1 MVDGVIV
8 SEEARNKLNNAI
20 ENGSLIL
27 NYIGHGNEFLWTEE
41 KILDENSIYS
51 WENRVKL
58 PLIITATCEFGKF
71 DDPLIT
77 SGGEMLLNKGNGGAI
92 ALLTTTRPVFSQTNF
107 RLNNQFYRNVFKK
120 ENGNYLRLGDIF
132 KFTKNNSLSGPI
144 NRNFSLLGDTIINAY
159 FFSMSIYGWY
169 FWSRKKDEVFINQ
182 VSTINR
188 NEIKYLF
195 ILAISSLIFIYFVYD
210 YFDKWNNWT
219 AYVDNITTAIFFV
232 AMWLMA
238 RRKIESWIFWI
249 IGDLITVPLYFYK
262 GLTISSI
269 QYIIFLILAVLGYVS
284 WKKILD
290 KNQQK

>member
-1 MVDGVIV
+1 MDQIFD
-8 SEEARNKLNNAI
+8 
-20 ENGSLIL
+20 
-27 NYIGHGNEFLWTEE
+27 FL
-41 KILDENSIYS
+41 
-51 WENRVKL
+51 
-58 PLIITATCEFGKF
+58 
-71 DDPLIT
+71 
-77 SGGEMLLNKGNGGAI
+77 
-92 ALLTTTRPVFSQTNF
+92 FSQYSSYSPSFIYLELFAVIMNIISVVYAK
-107 RLNNQFYRNVFKK
+107 RNNILVYPT
-120 ENGNYLRLGDIF
+120 GLIGTGIF
-132 KFTKNNSLSGPI
+132 VYILL
-144 NRNFSLLGDTIINAY
+144 NFSLLGDTIINAY

-269 QYIIFLILAVLGYVS
+269 QYIIFLILAVLGYIS

>member
-1 MVDGVIV
+1 MDQIFDFLFSQYSSYSPSFIYLELFAVIM
-8 SEEARNKLNNAI
+8 N
-20 ENGSLIL
+20 
-27 NYIGHGNEFLWTEE
+27 
-41 KILDENSIYS
+41 
-51 WENRVKL
+51 
-58 PLIITATCEFGKF
+58 
-71 DDPLIT
+71 IT
-77 SGGEMLLNKGNGGAI
+77 SVVYAKQNNILVYPTGLIGTGIFVYILL
-92 ALLTTTRPVFSQTNF
+92 
-107 RLNNQFYRNVFKK
+107 
-120 ENGNYLRLGDIF
+120 
-132 KFTKNNSLSGPI
+132 
-144 NRNFSLLGDTIINAY
+144 NFSLLGDTIINAY

-169 FWSRKKDEVFINQ
+169 FWSRKKDEVFVNQ

-269 QYIIFLILAVLGYVS
+269 QYIIFLILAVLGYIS

-290 KNQQK
+290 KNHQKLKE

>member
-1 MVDGVIV
+1 MDQIF
-8 SEEARNKLNNAI
+8 
-20 ENGSLIL
+20 
-27 NYIGHGNEFLWTEE
+27 EFLF
-41 KILDENSIYS
+41 SQYSSYSPSFIYL
-51 WENRVKL
+51 ELFAVIMN
-58 PLIITATCEFGKF
+58 
-71 DDPLIT
+71 IT
-77 SGGEMLLNKGNGGAI
+77 SVVYAKRNNILVYPTGLIGTGIFVYILL
-92 ALLTTTRPVFSQTNF
+92 
-107 RLNNQFYRNVFKK
+107 
-120 ENGNYLRLGDIF
+120 
-132 KFTKNNSLSGPI
+132 
-144 NRNFSLLGDTIINAY
+144 NFSLLGDTIINAY

-169 FWSRKKDEVFINQ
+169 FWSRKKDKVFINQ

-269 QYIIFLILAVLGYVS
+269 QYIIFLILAVLGYIS

-290 KNQQK
+290 KNQQKLKK

>member
-1 MVDGVIV
+1 MDQIFDFLFSQYSSYSPSFIYLELFAVIM
-8 SEEARNKLNNAI
+8 N
-20 ENGSLIL
+20 
-27 NYIGHGNEFLWTEE
+27 
-41 KILDENSIYS
+41 
-51 WENRVKL
+51 
-58 PLIITATCEFGKF
+58 
-71 DDPLIT
+71 IT
-77 SGGEMLLNKGNGGAI
+77 SVFYAKRNNILVYPTGLIGTGIFVYILL
-92 ALLTTTRPVFSQTNF
+92 
-107 RLNNQFYRNVFKK
+107 
-120 ENGNYLRLGDIF
+120 
-132 KFTKNNSLSGPI
+132 
-144 NRNFSLLGDTIINAY
+144 NFSLLGDTIINAY

-169 FWSRKKDEVFINQ
+169 FWSRKKDEVFVNQ

-195 ILAISSLIFIYFVYD
+195 ILAISSLIFIYLVYD

-269 QYIIFLILAVLGYVS
+269 QYIIFLILAVLGYIS

-290 KNQQK
+290 KNHQKLKE

>member
-1 MVDGVIV
+1 MDQIFNFLFSQYSSYSSSFIYLELFAVIM
-8 SEEARNKLNNAI
+8 N
-20 ENGSLIL
+20 
-27 NYIGHGNEFLWTEE
+27 
-41 KILDENSIYS
+41 
-51 WENRVKL
+51 
-58 PLIITATCEFGKF
+58 
-71 DDPLIT
+71 IT
-77 SGGEMLLNKGNGGAI
+77 SVVYAK
-92 ALLTTTRPVFSQTNF
+92 
-107 RLNNQFYRNVFKK
+107 
-120 ENGNYLRLGDIF
+120 
-132 KFTKNNSLSGPI
+132 KNNILVYPTGLI
-144 NRNFSLLGDTIINAY
+144 GTGIFVYILLNFSLLGDTIINAY

-169 FWSRKKDEVFINQ
+169 FWSRKKDKVFINQ

-219 AYVDNITTAIFFV
+219 AYVDNVTTAIFFI

-238 RRKIESWIFWI
+238 KRKVESWIFWI

-269 QYIIFLILAVLGYVS
+269 QYIIFLILAVLGYIS

-290 KNQQK
+290 KNHQKLKK

>member
-1 MVDGVIV
+1 MDQIFDFLFSQYSSYSRSFIYLELFAVIM
-8 SEEARNKLNNAI
+8 N
-20 ENGSLIL
+20 
-27 NYIGHGNEFLWTEE
+27 
-41 KILDENSIYS
+41 
-51 WENRVKL
+51 
-58 PLIITATCEFGKF
+58 
-71 DDPLIT
+71 IT
-77 SGGEMLLNKGNGGAI
+77 SVVYAKRNNILVYPTGLIGTGIFVYILL
-92 ALLTTTRPVFSQTNF
+92 
-107 RLNNQFYRNVFKK
+107 
-120 ENGNYLRLGDIF
+120 
-132 KFTKNNSLSGPI
+132 
-144 NRNFSLLGDTIINAY
+144 NFSLLGDTIINAY

-290 KNQQK
+290 KNQQKLKK

>member
-1 MVDGVIV
+1 MNQIFDFLFSQYSSYSPSFIYLELFAVIM
-8 SEEARNKLNNAI
+8 N
-20 ENGSLIL
+20 
-27 NYIGHGNEFLWTEE
+27 
-41 KILDENSIYS
+41 
-51 WENRVKL
+51 
-58 PLIITATCEFGKF
+58 
-71 DDPLIT
+71 IT
-77 SGGEMLLNKGNGGAI
+77 SVVYAKQNNILVYPTGLIGTGIFVYILL
-92 ALLTTTRPVFSQTNF
+92 
-107 RLNNQFYRNVFKK
+107 
-120 ENGNYLRLGDIF
+120 
-132 KFTKNNSLSGPI
+132 
-144 NRNFSLLGDTIINAY
+144 NFSLLGDTIINAY

-169 FWSRKKDEVFINQ
+169 FWSRKKDEVFVNQ

>member
-1 MVDGVIV
+1 MDQIFDFLFSQYSSYSPSFIYLELFAVIM
-8 SEEARNKLNNAI
+8 N
-20 ENGSLIL
+20 
-27 NYIGHGNEFLWTEE
+27 
-41 KILDENSIYS
+41 
-51 WENRVKL
+51 
-58 PLIITATCEFGKF
+58 
-71 DDPLIT
+71 IT
-77 SGGEMLLNKGNGGAI
+77 SVLYAKRNNILVYPTGLIGTGIFVYILL
-92 ALLTTTRPVFSQTNF
+92 
-107 RLNNQFYRNVFKK
+107 
-120 ENGNYLRLGDIF
+120 
-132 KFTKNNSLSGPI
+132 
-144 NRNFSLLGDTIINAY
+144 NFSLLGDTIINAY

-169 FWSRKKDEVFINQ
+169 FWSRKKDEVFVNQ

-195 ILAISSLIFIYFVYD
+195 ILAILSLIFIYFVYD

-269 QYIIFLILAVLGYVS
+269 QYIIFLILAVLGYIS

-290 KNQQK
+290 KNHQKLKE

>member
-1 MVDGVIV
+1 MDQIF
-8 SEEARNKLNNAI
+8 
-20 ENGSLIL
+20 
-27 NYIGHGNEFLWTEE
+27 EFLF
-41 KILDENSIYS
+41 SQYSSYSPSFIYL
-51 WENRVKL
+51 ELFAVIMN
-58 PLIITATCEFGKF
+58 
-71 DDPLIT
+71 IT
-77 SGGEMLLNKGNGGAI
+77 SVVYAKQNNILVYPTGLIGTGIFVYILL
-92 ALLTTTRPVFSQTNF
+92 
-107 RLNNQFYRNVFKK
+107 
-120 ENGNYLRLGDIF
+120 
-132 KFTKNNSLSGPI
+132 
-144 NRNFSLLGDTIINAY
+144 NFSLLGDTIINAY

-169 FWSRKKDEVFINQ
+169 FWSRKKDEVFVNQ

-290 KNQQK
+290 KNQQKLKK

>member
-1 MVDGVIV
+1 MDQIFDFLFSQYSSYSPSFIYLELFAVIM
-8 SEEARNKLNNAI
+8 N
-20 ENGSLIL
+20 
-27 NYIGHGNEFLWTEE
+27 
-41 KILDENSIYS
+41 
-51 WENRVKL
+51 
-58 PLIITATCEFGKF
+58 
-71 DDPLIT
+71 IT
-77 SGGEMLLNKGNGGAI
+77 SVVYAKRNNILVYPTGLIGTGIFVYILL
-92 ALLTTTRPVFSQTNF
+92 
-107 RLNNQFYRNVFKK
+107 
-120 ENGNYLRLGDIF
+120 
-132 KFTKNNSLSGPI
+132 
-144 NRNFSLLGDTIINAY
+144 NFSLLGDTIINAY

-169 FWSRKKDEVFINQ
+169 FWSIKKDEVFINQ

-262 GLTISSI
+262 GLTMSSI
-269 QYIIFLILAVLGYVS
+269 QYIIFLILAVLGYIS

-290 KNQQK
+290 KNQQKLKE

>member
-1 MVDGVIV
+1 MDQIFDFLFSQYSSYSPSFIYLELFAVIM
-8 SEEARNKLNNAI
+8 N
-20 ENGSLIL
+20 
-27 NYIGHGNEFLWTEE
+27 
-41 KILDENSIYS
+41 
-51 WENRVKL
+51 
-58 PLIITATCEFGKF
+58 
-71 DDPLIT
+71 IT
-77 SGGEMLLNKGNGGAI
+77 SVVYAKQNNILVYPTGLIGTGIFVFILL
-92 ALLTTTRPVFSQTNF
+92 
-107 RLNNQFYRNVFKK
+107 
-120 ENGNYLRLGDIF
+120 
-132 KFTKNNSLSGPI
+132 
-144 NRNFSLLGDTIINAY
+144 NFSLLGDTIINAY

-195 ILAISSLIFIYFVYD
+195 FLAFSSLIFIYFVYD

-269 QYIIFLILAVLGYVS
+269 QYIIFLILAVLGYIS

-290 KNQQK
+290 KNQQKLKG

>member
-1 MVDGVIV
+1 MDQIF
-8 SEEARNKLNNAI
+8 
-20 ENGSLIL
+20 
-27 NYIGHGNEFLWTEE
+27 EFLF
-41 KILDENSIYS
+41 SQYSSYSPSFIYL
-51 WENRVKL
+51 ELFAVIMN
-58 PLIITATCEFGKF
+58 
-71 DDPLIT
+71 IT
-77 SGGEMLLNKGNGGAI
+77 SVVYAKQNNILVYPTGLIGTGIFVYILL
-92 ALLTTTRPVFSQTNF
+92 
-107 RLNNQFYRNVFKK
+107 
-120 ENGNYLRLGDIF
+120 
-132 KFTKNNSLSGPI
+132 
-144 NRNFSLLGDTIINAY
+144 NFSLLGDTIINAY

-269 QYIIFLILAVLGYVS
+269 QYIIFLILAVLGYIS

-290 KNQQK
+290 KNHQKLKE

>member
-1 MVDGVIV
+1 MDQIFD
-8 SEEARNKLNNAI
+8 
-20 ENGSLIL
+20 
-27 NYIGHGNEFLWTEE
+27 FL
-41 KILDENSIYS
+41 
-51 WENRVKL
+51 
-58 PLIITATCEFGKF
+58 
-71 DDPLIT
+71 
-77 SGGEMLLNKGNGGAI
+77 
-92 ALLTTTRPVFSQTNF
+92 FSQYSSYSTSFIYLELFAVIMNIISVVYAK
-107 RLNNQFYRNVFKK
+107 RNNILVYPT
-120 ENGNYLRLGDIF
+120 GLIGTGIF
-132 KFTKNNSLSGPI
+132 VYILL
-144 NRNFSLLGDTIINAY
+144 NFSLLGDTIINAY

-269 QYIIFLILAVLGYVS
+269 QYIIFLILAVLGYIS

-290 KNQQK
+290 KNYQKLKK

>member
-1 MVDGVIV
+1 MDQIFDFLFSQYSSYSPSFIYLELFAVIM
-8 SEEARNKLNNAI
+8 N
-20 ENGSLIL
+20 
-27 NYIGHGNEFLWTEE
+27 
-41 KILDENSIYS
+41 
-51 WENRVKL
+51 
-58 PLIITATCEFGKF
+58 
-71 DDPLIT
+71 IT
-77 SGGEMLLNKGNGGAI
+77 SVVYAKRNNILVYPTGLIGTGIFVYILL
-92 ALLTTTRPVFSQTNF
+92 
-107 RLNNQFYRNVFKK
+107 
-120 ENGNYLRLGDIF
+120 
-132 KFTKNNSLSGPI
+132 
-144 NRNFSLLGDTIINAY
+144 NFSLLGDTIINTY

-169 FWSRKKDEVFINQ
+169 FWSRKKDEVFVNQ

-290 KNQQK
+290 KNYQKLKK

>member
-1 MVDGVIV
+1 MDQIFDFLFSQYSSYSTSFIYLELFAVIM
-8 SEEARNKLNNAI
+8 N
-20 ENGSLIL
+20 
-27 NYIGHGNEFLWTEE
+27 
-41 KILDENSIYS
+41 
-51 WENRVKL
+51 
-58 PLIITATCEFGKF
+58 
-71 DDPLIT
+71 IT
-77 SGGEMLLNKGNGGAI
+77 SVVYAKRNNILVYPTGLIGTGIFVYILL
-92 ALLTTTRPVFSQTNF
+92 
-107 RLNNQFYRNVFKK
+107 
-120 ENGNYLRLGDIF
+120 
-132 KFTKNNSLSGPI
+132 
-144 NRNFSLLGDTIINAY
+144 NFSLLGDTIINAY

-269 QYIIFLILAVLGYVS
+269 QYIIFLILAVLGYIS

-290 KNQQK
+290 KNHQKLKE

>member
-1 MVDGVIV
+1 MDQIFDFLFSQYSSYSPSFIYLELFAVIM
-8 SEEARNKLNNAI
+8 N
-20 ENGSLIL
+20 
-27 NYIGHGNEFLWTEE
+27 
-41 KILDENSIYS
+41 
-51 WENRVKL
+51 
-58 PLIITATCEFGKF
+58 
-71 DDPLIT
+71 IT
-77 SGGEMLLNKGNGGAI
+77 SVVYAKRNNILVYPTGLIGTGIFVYILL
-92 ALLTTTRPVFSQTNF
+92 
-107 RLNNQFYRNVFKK
+107 
-120 ENGNYLRLGDIF
+120 
-132 KFTKNNSLSGPI
+132 
-144 NRNFSLLGDTIINAY
+144 NFSLLGDTIINAY

-169 FWSRKKDEVFINQ
+169 FWSRKKDKVFVNQ
-182 VSTINR
+182 VSTINT

-195 ILAISSLIFIYFVYD
+195 ILAFSSLIFIYFVYD

-269 QYIIFLILAVLGYVS
+269 QYIIFLILALLGYIS

-290 KNQQK
+290 KNQQKLKE

>member
-1 MVDGVIV
+1 MDQIFD
-8 SEEARNKLNNAI
+8 
-20 ENGSLIL
+20 
-27 NYIGHGNEFLWTEE
+27 FLF
-41 KILDENSIYS
+41 SQYSSYSPSFIYL
-51 WENRVKL
+51 ELFAVLMN
-58 PLIITATCEFGKF
+58 
-71 DDPLIT
+71 IT
-77 SGGEMLLNKGNGGAI
+77 SVVYAK
-92 ALLTTTRPVFSQTNF
+92 
-107 RLNNQFYRNVFKK
+107 
-120 ENGNYLRLGDIF
+120 
-132 KFTKNNSLSGPI
+132 KNNILVYPTGLI
-144 NRNFSLLGDTIINAY
+144 GTGIFVYILLNFSLLGDTIINAY

-169 FWSRKKDEVFINQ
+169 FWSRKKDKVFVNQ
-182 VSTINR
+182 VSTINT

-195 ILAISSLIFIYFVYD
+195 ILAFSSLIFIYFVYD

>member
-1 MVDGVIV
+1 MDQIFDFLFSQYSSYSPSFIYLELFAVIM
-8 SEEARNKLNNAI
+8 N
-20 ENGSLIL
+20 
-27 NYIGHGNEFLWTEE
+27 
-41 KILDENSIYS
+41 
-51 WENRVKL
+51 
-58 PLIITATCEFGKF
+58 
-71 DDPLIT
+71 IT
-77 SGGEMLLNKGNGGAI
+77 SVVYAKQNNILVYPTGLIGTGIFVYILL
-92 ALLTTTRPVFSQTNF
+92 
-107 RLNNQFYRNVFKK
+107 
-120 ENGNYLRLGDIF
+120 
-132 KFTKNNSLSGPI
+132 
-144 NRNFSLLGDTIINAY
+144 NFSLLGDTIINAY

-269 QYIIFLILAVLGYVS
+269 QYIIFLILAVLGYIS
-284 WKKILD
+284 WKKILH
-290 KNQQK
+290 KNQQKLKK

>member
-1 MVDGVIV
+1 MDQIFDFLFSQYSSYSPSFIYLELFAVIM
-8 SEEARNKLNNAI
+8 N
-20 ENGSLIL
+20 
-27 NYIGHGNEFLWTEE
+27 
-41 KILDENSIYS
+41 
-51 WENRVKL
+51 
-58 PLIITATCEFGKF
+58 
-71 DDPLIT
+71 IT
-77 SGGEMLLNKGNGGAI
+77 SVVYAKQNNILVYPTGLIGTGIFVYILL
-92 ALLTTTRPVFSQTNF
+92 
-107 RLNNQFYRNVFKK
+107 
-120 ENGNYLRLGDIF
+120 
-132 KFTKNNSLSGPI
+132 
-144 NRNFSLLGDTIINAY
+144 NFSLLGDTIINAY

-249 IGDLITVPLYFYK
+249 IGDLITIPLYFHK

-269 QYIIFLILAVLGYVS
+269 QYIIFLILAVLGYIS

-290 KNQQK
+290 KNYQKLKK

>member
-1 MVDGVIV
+1 MDQIFD
-8 SEEARNKLNNAI
+8 
-20 ENGSLIL
+20 
-27 NYIGHGNEFLWTEE
+27 FL
-41 KILDENSIYS
+41 
-51 WENRVKL
+51 
-58 PLIITATCEFGKF
+58 
-71 DDPLIT
+71 
-77 SGGEMLLNKGNGGAI
+77 
-92 ALLTTTRPVFSQTNF
+92 FSQYSSYSPSFIYLELFAVIMNISSVVYAKQ
-107 RLNNQFYRNVFKK
+107 NNILVYPT
-120 ENGNYLRLGDIF
+120 GLIGTGIF
-132 KFTKNNSLSGPI
+132 VYILL
-144 NRNFSLLGDTIINAY
+144 NFSLLGDTIINAY

-169 FWSRKKDEVFINQ
+169 FWSRKKDKVFVNQ
-182 VSTINR
+182 VSTINT

-195 ILAISSLIFIYFVYD
+195 ILAFSSLIFIYFVYD

-269 QYIIFLILAVLGYVS
+269 QYIIFLILAVLGYIS

-290 KNQQK
+290 KNQQKLKE

>member
-1 MVDGVIV
+1 MDQIFDFLFSQYSSYSPSFIYLELFAVIM
-8 SEEARNKLNNAI
+8 N
-20 ENGSLIL
+20 
-27 NYIGHGNEFLWTEE
+27 
-41 KILDENSIYS
+41 
-51 WENRVKL
+51 
-58 PLIITATCEFGKF
+58 
-71 DDPLIT
+71 IT
-77 SGGEMLLNKGNGGAI
+77 SVVYAKRNNILVYPTGLIGTGIFVYILL
-92 ALLTTTRPVFSQTNF
+92 
-107 RLNNQFYRNVFKK
+107 
-120 ENGNYLRLGDIF
+120 
-132 KFTKNNSLSGPI
+132 
-144 NRNFSLLGDTIINAY
+144 NFSLLGDTIINAY

-195 ILAISSLIFIYFVYD
+195 VPAISSLIFIYFVYD

-269 QYIIFLILAVLGYVS
+269 QYIIFLILAVLGYIS

-290 KNQQK
+290 KNHQKLKE

>member
-1 MVDGVIV
+1 MVQIFDFLFSQYSSYSPSFIYLELFAVIM
-8 SEEARNKLNNAI
+8 N
-20 ENGSLIL
+20 
-27 NYIGHGNEFLWTEE
+27 
-41 KILDENSIYS
+41 
-51 WENRVKL
+51 
-58 PLIITATCEFGKF
+58 
-71 DDPLIT
+71 IT
-77 SGGEMLLNKGNGGAI
+77 SVVYAKRNNILVYPTGLIGTGIFVYILL
-92 ALLTTTRPVFSQTNF
+92 
-107 RLNNQFYRNVFKK
+107 
-120 ENGNYLRLGDIF
+120 
-132 KFTKNNSLSGPI
+132 
-144 NRNFSLLGDTIINAY
+144 NFSLLGDTIINAY

-169 FWSRKKDEVFINQ
+169 FWSRKKDKVFINQ

-195 ILAISSLIFIYFVYD
+195 ILAISSFIFIYFVYD

-269 QYIIFLILAVLGYVS
+269 QYIIFLILAVLGYIS
-284 WKKILD
+284 WKKILY
-290 KNQQK
+290 KNQQ